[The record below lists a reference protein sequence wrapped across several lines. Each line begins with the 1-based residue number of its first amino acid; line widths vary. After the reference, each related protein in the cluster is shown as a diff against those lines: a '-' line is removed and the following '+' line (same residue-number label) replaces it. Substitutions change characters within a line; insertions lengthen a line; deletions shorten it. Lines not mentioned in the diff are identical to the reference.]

1 MSMVARLFKGVMDD
15 EWQCWC
21 PACGESVYVD
31 LKYDD
36 YQVMDN
42 GDKEYYV
49 RCPECGQAFY
59 TAESY
64 D

>member
-1 MSMVARLFKGVMDD
+1 MSMVAHLFKGAMDG
-15 EWQCWC
+15 EWKSWC
-21 PACGESVYVD
+21 PACGETVYVD

-36 YQVMDN
+36 YQTSDN

-49 RCPECGQAFY
+49 RCPECDQAFY
-59 TAESY
+59 TSESY

>member
-1 MSMVARLFKGVMDD
+1 MSMVSGLFKGAMDD

-21 PACGESVYVD
+21 PSCGESVYVD
-31 LKYDD
+31 LKYDA

>member
-1 MSMVARLFKGVMDD
+1 MSMVAKLFKGDMDD
-15 EWQCWC
+15 RWQCWC

-31 LKYDD
+31 LKNDFN
-36 YQVMDN
+36 QTMDN
-42 GDKEYYV
+42 GDKEYSV

-64 D
+64 N

>member
-1 MSMVARLFKGVMDD
+1 MSMVARLFKGIMDN

-21 PACGESVYVD
+21 PSCGENVYVD
-31 LKYDD
+31 LENDFN
-36 YQVMDN
+36 QTMDN